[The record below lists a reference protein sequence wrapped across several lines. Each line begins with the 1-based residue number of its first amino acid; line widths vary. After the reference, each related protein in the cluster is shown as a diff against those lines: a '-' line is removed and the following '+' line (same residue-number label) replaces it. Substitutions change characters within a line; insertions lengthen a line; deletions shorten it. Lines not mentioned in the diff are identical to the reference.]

1 MTPDHPGEGQR
12 SERSPGSRRDRQ
24 EAGAEPGGEQVVSER
39 QAHGSDRLRGDA
51 LAAAGKAELVGRR
64 RLDADASRGDA
75 EDRGDPFGHRRAI
88 RTDLRPLADDRDIDR
103 SNPTTFCANEIGSV
117 AEKLV
122 GRSTP
127 PAGIARRKVHAYI
140 TGADG
145 AEHGVG
151 QGVETNIGIGM
162 ADETRLVR
170 YLDAAYSNLVAGA
183 ESVYVEALTD
193 ANVAEPSRDQNL
205 GDGEILCSRHLQ
217 IVLATFDH
225 ERSQSRRF
233 GDRSVIGQRA
243 TDRSAVRGEDGIEV
257 KALGRLRPPQGG
269 TVDRR
274 SDQPVFGA
282 FYRVP

>member
-1 MTPDHPGEGQR
+1 MTPDRPGEGQR
-12 SERSPGSRRDRQ
+12 SKRSPGPRRDRQ
-24 EAGAEPGGEQVVSER
+24 EAGAEPSGEQHSRMRER
-39 QAHGSDRLRGDA
+39 QAEVANRWSQS
-51 LAAAGKAELVGRR
+51 GR
-64 RLDADASRGDA
+64 
-75 EDRGDPFGHRRAI
+75 
-88 RTDLRPLADDRDIDR
+88 
-103 SNPTTFCANEIGSV
+103 V
-117 AEKLV
+117 AEKPV

-127 PAGIARRKVHAYI
+127 PAGIARRKVHADI

-193 ANVAEPSRDQNL
+193 ANVAEPRRDQNF
-205 GDGEILCSRHLQ
+205 GGGEILCGRHLQ

-243 TDRSAVRGEDGIEV
+243 TDRSAVRGENGIEV